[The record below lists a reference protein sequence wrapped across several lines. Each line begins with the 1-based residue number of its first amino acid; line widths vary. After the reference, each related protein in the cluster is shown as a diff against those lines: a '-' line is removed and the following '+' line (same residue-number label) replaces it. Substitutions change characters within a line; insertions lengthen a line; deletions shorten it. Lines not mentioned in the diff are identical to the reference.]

1 MSVGVSEDGYT
12 VTEPLFAWNRKGNLT
27 MKRAVILL
35 LMLLL
40 LNDSG
45 CAAQEE
51 IFGLSPQDFTVVAE
65 SDSHGGFLGDGLYV
79 LTLDCAQNRDK
90 ALETVSV
97 WNALPLSENLQLM
110 LYGTDYT
117 DGLAQ
122 EAGIPQIDN
131 GWYRFEDRH
140 DQSKDPADDTALFN
154 RFSYNFSLAIY
165 DADADRLYYLE
176 FDT

>member
-1 MSVGVSEDGYT
+1 MKK
-12 VTEPLFAWNRKGNLT
+12 LFP
-27 MKRAVILL
+27 ILMCGLVL
-35 LMLLL
+35 L
-40 LNDSG
+40 SG
-45 CAAQEE
+45 CGGQRDVFGFFPQEFDVLE
-51 IFGLSPQDFTVVAE
+51 E
-65 SDSHGGFLGDGLYV
+65 SDTHGGFLGDGLYV

-90 ALETVSV
+90 ALATVST
-97 WNALPLSENLQLM
+97 WKTLPLSENLQLM
-110 LYGTDYT
+110 LYGGERNGTIYGYD
-117 DGLAQ
+117 LAQ

-140 DQSKDPADDTALFN
+140 DQSKDPADDTTLFN

>member
-1 MSVGVSEDGYT
+1 
-12 VTEPLFAWNRKGNLT
+12 
-27 MKRAVILL
+27 MKRVIVLLAAVAVLL
-35 LMLLL
+35 
-40 LNDSG
+40 SG
-45 CAAQEE
+45 CGGQRDVFGFFPQEFDVLE
-51 IFGLSPQDFTVVAE
+51 E
-65 SDSHGGFLGDGLYV
+65 SDTHGGFLGDGLYV

-90 ALETVSV
+90 ALATVST
-97 WNALPLSENLQLM
+97 WKTLPLSENLQLM
-110 LYGTDYT
+110 LYGGERNGTIYGYD
-117 DGLAQ
+117 LAQ

-140 DQSKDPADDTALFN
+140 DQSKDPADDTELFG